1 MSRFEGD
8 GQVLRES
15 NSERQ
20 KHRYTCDAMNSF
32 SQSTW
37 PRRMRAAL
45 CLASLSA
52 LCAACGSPEPKSA
65 GPTSD
70 ELGPPPAVSSDS
82 PRLRR
87 LTQVQYKNAVVDL
100 FGDDLV
106 LPVSLE
112 PDIREEG
119 LKSVGASS
127 TSISPRGV
135 EQYEDAAYDLAEQV
149 VAWPDR
155 VATWMDCDL
164 DEEVTQACA
173 EDLARSLGRRAWRR
187 ALDDEEV
194 TAIATVITTIGA
206 EADDPS
212 IGTAYGISA
221 ILQDPRFVYR
231 VELGADDGSGG
242 RVLTDLELAS
252 RLSFLLW
259 NSIPDEALLSAAEA
273 GELSQGTSLHDQ
285 AVRLMADDRAREGL
299 RNFFTELYQLDLLD
313 SITKDPLV
321 IPQASP
327 EVGLAARAE
336 TLAVLEAIVFDED
349 ADFRTVI
356 TTRRTFIDRRLA
368 AIYGVQAPDVEQA
381 AWTELP
387 EDGGRRGILGHVS
400 FLMLNA
406 HNSTTSATLRGK
418 FVRERMLCQVMPA
431 PPADVDTSIP
441 EADETSPT
449 LRDRVAVHLEDP
461 SCAGCHTLMDPIGLG
476 FENFDAIGRWRSL
489 EKGAQIDPSGNLD
502 GTDFADAWEMASVL
516 SRHDQFSPCL
526 AQNLYQYTTG
536 LVLDEGEEELV
547 AWLAEGFAAD
557 GHSVQAMVLRMIDSP
572 GFRQVGEIQ

>member
-1 MSRFEGD
+1 MNRPQSSRWLALTLAGLGVFAGACD
-8 GQVLRES
+8 PSES
-15 NSERQ
+15 
-20 KHRYTCDAMNSF
+20 KT
-32 SQSTW
+32 
-37 PRRMRAAL
+37 PGP
-45 CLASLSA
+45 AS
-52 LCAACGSPEPKSA
+52 
-65 GPTSD
+65 D
-70 ELGPPPAVSSDS
+70 DVGPPPDVSPDP

-87 LTQVQYKNAVVDL
+87 LTRVQYKNALVDL

-112 PDIREEG
+112 PDVREEG
-119 LKSVGASS
+119 LQSVGAGS

-135 EQYEDAAYDLAEQV
+135 EQYEDAAFDVAEQV

-155 VATWMDCDL
+155 VADWMDCDL
-164 DEEVTQACA
+164 EVEVSQTCA
-173 EDLARSLGRRAWRR
+173 EQLATTLGRRAWRR
-187 ALDDEEV
+187 PLEAEEV
-194 TAIATVITTIGA
+194 AALSGLITTIAA
-206 EADDPS
+206 EADEPAV
-212 IGTAYGISA
+212 GVAYGISA
-221 ILQDPRFVYR
+221 ILQDPRFLYR
-231 VELGADDGSGG
+231 VELGTDDGTGG

-259 NSIPDEALLSAAEA
+259 NSLPDEALLEAAQA
-273 GELSQGTSLHDQ
+273 GELSSADGLRTH
-285 AVRLMADDRAREGL
+285 AERLLADDRAREGL

-321 IPQASP
+321 IPQSSP
-327 EVGLAARAE
+327 EVGPAARAE
-336 TLAVLEAIVFDED
+336 TLAVLEWLVFDED
-349 ADFRTVI
+349 TDFRKAI

-368 AIYGVQAPDVEQA
+368 AIYGVQAPDVAQA
-381 AWTELP
+381 AWTDLP
-387 EDGGRRGILGHVS
+387 EDGGRRGVLGHVS

-461 SCAGCHTLMDPIGLG
+461 ACAGCHELMDPIGLG
-476 FENFDAIGRWRSL
+476 FENFDAIGKWRST
-489 EKGAQIDPSGNLD
+489 EAGAVIDPSGNLD
-502 GTDFADAWEMASVL
+502 GTDFTDAWEMAAAISK
-516 SRHDQFSPCL
+516 HPQFGPCV

-536 LVLDEGEEELV
+536 LPLGEGERDLV
-547 AWLAEGFAAD
+547 DWLADGFAAD
-557 GHSVQAMVLRMIDSP
+557 GHRMQALVLRIIDSP